1 MSEPTRHQPTRLIQ
15 PLGMR
20 VLVRLLPAD
29 ARTASG
35 LYVPATTVKDE
46 SREAIY
52 GEVIEVARAEPSKEQ
67 ELSGANVSGIPD
79 GSRVLFLPETGV
91 RVPWDDTLRLVD
103 TKHVLAV
110 VEEVA
115 PEAAH

>member
-1 MSEPTRHQPTRLIQ
+1 MNEPRHLPIRMIQ

-29 ARTASG
+29 ARTPSG
-35 LYVPATTVKDE
+35 LYVPATAVKDE

-52 GEVIEVARAEPSKEQ
+52 GEVIEVARAEPTKEQ

-79 GSRVLFLPETGV
+79 HARVLFLPEAGI

-115 PEAAH
+115 AEAAH